1 MLDQGNTCGG
11 FRRQKLVQVR
21 GRRAITQ
28 AFAFSHALLKPGM
41 GDAMGVSQI
50 RSRGSGPGSIRVKTS
65 GVARAPDSLWAAG
78 GRPSLDTLPKCHRIS
93 SV

>member
-50 RSRGSGPGSIRVKTS
+50 RSRVKRPGFDGQNVWRRSSAPIPLGR
-65 GVARAPDSLWAAG
+65 ARTPAFGHLA
-78 GRPSLDTLPKCHRIS
+78 
-93 SV
+93 